1 MTAEG
6 VVVSFRPAVALLSAL
21 FSVVLALPASA
32 QSAALPTFNLQ
43 RLELDPAGLGSLVV
57 STGRTLPAGMVR
69 VAVQG
74 HYEQLPFHFQ
84 TRWEPGGGMGLVE
97 NKFTMDV
104 TAAIGV
110 LDWLQVDAEVPFIVT
125 QGGTTFMDVNPPE
138 GQGLGSPWLGARA
151 ALVRPAFGFQLAV
164 DLSAALPVGSKE
176 LLARDT
182 YAMHP
187 SLQLGFLAETW
198 QLGAEVGV
206 FLREKK
212 NLMALSAESADV
224 IGNELRLAGTV
235 TSRAGELTRGEVS
248 LLLGVPLQGGRTGAE
263 LMVAIRRHTTSWMD
277 LYVMGGPG
285 VGAGLDTP
293 TFRFLAGA
301 SFSTGRVD

>member
-182 YAMHP
+182 YAVHP

-301 SFSTGRVD
+301 SFSTSRVD

>member
-1 MTAEG
+1 M
-6 VVVSFRPAVALLSAL
+6 SFRPAVALLSAL
-21 FSVVLALPASA
+21 FSVVLALPSSA

-182 YAMHP
+182 YAVHP

-301 SFSTGRVD
+301 SFSTSRVD

>member
-1 MTAEG
+1 M
-6 VVVSFRPAVALLSAL
+6 LSAL

>member
-1 MTAEG
+1 M
-6 VVVSFRPAVALLSAL
+6 SFRPALALLSAL
-21 FSVVLALPASA
+21 FCVALALPSTASA
-32 QSAALPTFNLQ
+32 QSGSLPGFNLQ
-43 RLELDPAGLGSLVV
+43 RLEMDPAGLGSLLV

-84 TRWEPGGGMGLVE
+84 TRWEPGGGSGLVE

-125 QGGTTFMDVNPPE
+125 QGGTAFMNVNAPE

-151 ALVRPAFGFQLAV
+151 ALVRPDFGLQVAV
-164 DLSAALPVGSKE
+164 DLSAALPVGKKE
-176 LLARDT
+176 LLARDD
-182 YAMHP
+182 YAVHP

-206 FLREKK
+206 LLRAKQD
-212 NLMALSAESADV
+212 LGSLSAEPADI

-235 TSRAGELTRGEVS
+235 TSRAGELTRSEVS
-248 LLLGVPLQGGRTGAE
+248 MLVGVPLQGGRLGAE

-301 SFSTGRVD
+301 SFATGRVD

>member
-1 MTAEG
+1 M
-6 VVVSFRPAVALLSAL
+6 SFRPAVALLSAL

>member
-21 FSVVLALPASA
+21 FSVVLALPSSA

-182 YAMHP
+182 YAVHP

-301 SFSTGRVD
+301 SFSTSRVD